1 MNGSVLTFTTI
12 EDYLGPAE
20 TRFFGAGYRRAR
32 YDYSPLTFDGS
43 SVTGVLGVEYPT
55 DWSRKKVGSDLR
67 PHLSTVD
74 TMLVGAQLADAL
86 LCLARGLDD
95 DARARSRITGLVL
108 QAGTRPEED
117 LDAIP
122 LSASIK
128 RSVAGPGDGETTT
141 TVIAS
146 VGAMRVR
153 CQVVHPDRP
162 QTDVRRTTLTLEDV
176 LGAGHSR
183 LWGDGYRRRQQNIT
197 GVTADVGALTALAVL
212 DVTGRDGSTPHG
224 IEAEESPFPG
234 LVDVFVSSL
243 QLAQV
248 LLYEMDGVSRAES
261 ATLWMQQTTLTRD
274 ESPPERSEPAPIG
287 VHVTSAELLTV
298 HGATWRNIQFTARSA
313 GITQRSTFAHRLP

>member
-1 MNGSVLTFTTI
+1 MSSSVLTFTTI

-20 TRFFGAGYRRAR
+20 TRFFGAGYRRAL
-32 YDYSPLTFDGS
+32 YDYSPLTFDGR

-55 DWSRKKVGSDLR
+55 DWSRKKAGSDLR

-86 LCLARGLDD
+86 LCLTRGLDD

-117 LDAIP
+117 LDSIS
-122 LSASIK
+122 LSASVK
-128 RSVAGPGDGETTT
+128 RSVPGPQDDETTT
-141 TVIAS
+141 TVVAS

-153 CQVVHPDRP
+153 CQVVHPSGTETEVP
-162 QTDVRRTTLTLEDV
+162 PTTCTLESV
-176 LGAGHSR
+176 VGAGSSR
-183 LWGDGYRRRQQNIT
+183 FWGDGYRRRQQHLT

-224 IEAEESPFPG
+224 IEAEENAFPG

-248 LLYEMDGVSRAES
+248 LLYEMDGVSRSES
-261 ATLWMQQTTLTRD
+261 ATLWMQQTTLVRD
-274 ESPPERSEPAPIG
+274 ETTPDRSEPVPIG
-287 VHVTSAELLTV
+287 VHVTDAELLQV
-298 HGATWRNIQFTARSA
+298 HGATWRNIQFTARAA